1 MVHTFS
7 PLQVRNARA
16 RAVVPALLLAVS
28 LSLGGCASVPPPD
41 GAMNQAQSQLQSA
54 RDAGADT
61 YDPVDFGFAQDKFQ
75 QAQAAMADRKYAQA
89 ADLADESRAD
99 ATLAR
104 TKAMLA
110 AARAQIQSKTDA
122 NSQLRAQNAEAQ
134 SENDQH
140 YQQQKAQLAAQQA
153 AVQQQA
159 AGDNTDDNGGN
170 PASSATSPVPASSA
184 PAPLPAQAPVQQDM
198 PAPSSSVLGN
208 PNQPQQ
214 QQQPAPPGQ
223 GFQTV
228 PDAGQQNQGGQP

>member
-7 PLQVRNARA
+7 PLQVCSSRT

-28 LSLGGCASVPPPD
+28 LSMGGCASVPPPD
-41 GAMNQAQSQLQSA
+41 SAMNQAQSQLQSA

-75 QAQAAMADRKYAQA
+75 QAQQAMADRKYAQA

-104 TKAMLA
+104 TKAQLA

-159 AGDNTDDNGGN
+159 NGGDNGDNGGDNGGN
-170 PASSATSPVPASSA
+170 PASSATSPVPPSGNQ
-184 PAPLPAQAPVQQDM
+184 LPTQAPVQQDM

-208 PNQPQQ
+208 PNQQQPQQ
-214 QQQPAPPGQ
+214 QPQGQ
-223 GFQTV
+223 GFQTL
-228 PDAGQQNQGGQP
+228 PDSGQQNQGGQL

>member
-7 PLQVRNARA
+7 PLQVRR
-16 RAVVPALLLAVS
+16 RRIPTVVPALLLALS
-28 LSLGGCASVPPPD
+28 LTLGGCASVPPPD
-41 GAMNQAQSQLQSA
+41 GSMNQAQSQLQSA
-54 RDAGADT
+54 RDAGAAD

-75 QAQAAMADRKYAQA
+75 QAQAAMADRKYALA

-104 TKAMLA
+104 TKALLG

-122 NSQLRAQNAEAQ
+122 NSQLRAQTAEAQ

-153 AVQQQA
+153 AAQQQT
-159 AGDNTDDNGGN
+159 AGDDNGDNGGN
-170 PASSATSPVPASSA
+170 PAGSSTSPAPASSSV
-184 PAPLPAQAPVQQDM
+184 LPAQSPMQQDM

-208 PNQPQQ
+208 PNPQQ
-214 QQQPAPPGQ
+214 QQGQ
-223 GFQTV
+223 GFQTQ
-228 PDAGQQNQGGQP
+228 PDAGQQNQGGQL

>member
-7 PLQVRNARA
+7 PLWVRTWRI
-16 RAVVPALLLAVS
+16 RAVVPASLLLAVS

-41 GAMNQAQSQLQSA
+41 SAMNQAQAQLQAA
-54 RDAGADT
+54 RDAGAAD

-99 ATLAR
+99 STLAR
-104 TKAMLA
+104 TKAQLA

-122 NSQLRAQNAEAQ
+122 NGQLRAQNAEAQ

-153 AVQQQA
+153 AMQQA
-159 AGDNTDDNGGN
+159 ADNGDNGGDNGN
-170 PASSATSPVPASSA
+170 PASSSTTPEPASGSTT
-184 PAPLPAQAPVQQDM
+184 PTPPLPAQAPMQQDM
-198 PAPSSSVLGN
+198 PAPSSSVLGS
-208 PNQPQQ
+208 PQPQPQQ
-214 QQQPAPPGQ
+214 QGQ
-223 GFQTV
+223 SFQTV